1 MVKVFSNFDTK
12 APIKNYANAVQEYG
26 FDRVVFVR
34 RYGIY
39 LLLHVFIPIIIAII
53 SCLWSIH
60 FFLQTWKEGV
70 SSLINNA
77 TGVFLAVVTIVFL
90 FFALARYLNYLL
102 DYTIITPEFVAEY
115 NQSGILHRT
124 ITTIEIDKIKTINF
138 SSGGLL
144 WSLFNYWRVDI
155 LLEWDESGRGD
166 LTIDFV
172 FNPEEIKY
180 KILDMMGRVEYKK
193 TTEKE
198 A

>member
-1 MVKVFSNFDTK
+1 MVKVLSNFDTK

-34 RYGIY
+34 RYKIY
-39 LLLHVFIPIIIAII
+39 LLIHVFLPVFVACIAT
-53 SCLWSIH
+53 LASIF
-60 FFLQTWKEGV
+60 FFLRTGDAGAAR
-70 SSLINNA
+70 LIDIA
-77 TGVFLAVVTIVFL
+77 AGILLSVITLTLL

-102 DYTIITPEFVAEY
+102 DYTIITPEYVAEY

-124 ITTIEIDKIKTINF
+124 TTTIEIDKIKTINF
-138 SSGGLL
+138 SSGGFL
-144 WSLFNYWRVDI
+144 WSLFNYWMVDI

-180 KILDMMGRVEYKK
+180 KILDMMGRAEYKK

>member
-1 MVKVFSNFDTK
+1 MVKVLSNFDTK

-39 LLLHVFIPIIIAII
+39 LLLHVFVPIFIALL
-53 SCLWSIH
+53 SGFWAIH
-60 FFLQTWKEGV
+60 FFLQPWDEGISKLLNWV
-70 SSLINNA
+70 
-77 TGVFLAVVTIVFL
+77 TGVFLSVVTLVFL

-138 SSGGLL
+138 TSGGFL

-180 KILDMMGRVEYKK
+180 KILDMMGRSEYKK
-193 TTEKE
+193 TTEKVL
-198 A
+198 